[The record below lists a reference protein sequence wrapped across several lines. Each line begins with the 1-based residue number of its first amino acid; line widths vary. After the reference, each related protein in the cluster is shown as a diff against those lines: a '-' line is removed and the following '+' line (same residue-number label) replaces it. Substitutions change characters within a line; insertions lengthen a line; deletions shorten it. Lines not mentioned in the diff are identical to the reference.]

1 VAIAWALMLID
12 GCVSELFMRPAPPPP
27 PAPRIAFPVAG
38 GGSIDLVSSGEEDD
52 NEIWTMPPSQMA
64 IQSGV
69 SVLKQA
75 ALGPKGVQAV
85 RRTGCETRRRF
96 DGDGGDGGKARQFCR
111 SRNGGG
117 GAYFAVNDEGHENR
131 LGAATRRWALAGC
144 GTHGEFGFSE
154 PHTAPVSEAVRWS
167 EALAEQSQLELARS
181 ALEKAARACGAL
193 AADQCSRCGGGA
205 L

>member
-1 VAIAWALMLID
+1 MLID

-85 RRTGCETRRRF
+85 RRAGASMAMAEMEARQDNSAAAATEVAVPILQSTMKAMKTALGLPL
-96 DGDGGDGGKARQFCR
+96 GDG
-111 SRNGGG
+111 
-117 GAYFAVNDEGHENR
+117 HL
-131 LGAATRRWALAGC
+131 LG

-154 PHTAPVSEAVRWS
+154 PCTAPVSKAVRWS